1 MTIEHLLVGG
11 WMLVCA
17 LRASYEWTQESSG
30 GEDSEDGV
38 DELRPITAHFYGK
51 GPNLQAIKHL
61 MASEYPDATCE
72 ERYDDSKPVRT
83 RSLRIRMNPADAI
96 RFLRQGLPW
105 RGERSDIEPSRS

>member
-1 MTIEHLLVGG
+1 MTFDHFLVGAGLLVG
-11 WMLVCA
+11 L

-30 GEDSEDGV
+30 GEDSGDGV

-51 GPNLQAIKHL
+51 GPDLQAMKHL

-72 ERYDDSKPVRT
+72 ERCDDSKPVRT

-96 RFLRQGLPW
+96 RFMRQGLPW